1 MAAGLL
7 RGFAL
12 FILAFE
18 ILYGLT
24 RQGAGLA
31 ERLTSVFLVVLVL
44 ASLAYL
50 LYVAPKVSLDYPGI
64 DERDMEGEDDG
75 STTGKEGKHHMA
87 KALLGKLRKKQAL
100 HDATITLQVSRLAST
115 TTPIMV
121 RNASTLPVL
130 RAETSFV
137 LEQDPEDAGGT
148 NELATQHVRGKA
160 LSLPAHS
167 ACAIS
172 TAAVFNHVGIFTL
185 GTEGVRVR
193 DLLGLFAST
202 RGAQGTWR
210 VRVVPNIY
218 RLTRGVPRDRG
229 ALQSDLGI
237 PDTPSDAL
245 DYDRVRDYRPGD
257 PLKTVHWKLV
267 AHGQGELY
275 TKLFE
280 TATFSSVTL
289 VIDPFGPPTR
299 GITRDRAFGLYDT
312 MLEGGF
318 SLLEH
323 AREVGLV
330 GRMRFAARSGG
341 ILDTRWEGP
350 ASLGWFVE
358 TAKRP
363 AQVQVSLAQSVAS
376 IQALARGS
384 VGYAIVATSWL
395 CEESVGALIACHHR
409 GVSLLVVHALPHTYE
424 AAASTQR
431 AFDDRLRQA
440 AINVVGIEDGPQ
452 IVREV
457 TV

>member
-1 MAAGLL
+1 MNNGTRRYLSSGL
-7 RGFAL
+7 
-12 FILAFE
+12 
-18 ILYGLT
+18 
-24 RQGAGLA
+24 
-31 ERLTSVFLVVLVL
+31 VFFVVLVL
-44 ASLAYL
+44 ISLAYL
-50 LYVAPKVSLDYPGI
+50 LYVAPRVSLDYPGI
-64 DERDMEGEDDG
+64 DERDMEAKDDG
-75 STTGKEGKHHMA
+75 ATTGKEGKHRTA
-87 KALLGKLRKKQAL
+87 KALLGTLLKKRVPN
-100 HDATITLQVSRLAST
+100 DAQVTLQVSRLVSASAPT
-115 TTPIMV
+115 LV
-121 RNASTLPVL
+121 RNVSSLPVL
-130 RAETSFV
+130 RAETSFTV
-137 LEQDPEDAGGT
+137 EQDPEDAGGSF
-148 NELATQHVRGKA
+148 EPVTQHVKGKA
-160 LSLPAHS
+160 FALPAHS
-167 ACAIS
+167 ARAI
-172 TAAVFNHVGIFTL
+172 TKAAAFNHVGIFTL
-185 GTEGVRVR
+185 RTEGVRVR
-193 DLLGLFAST
+193 DLLGLFSVA

-245 DYDRVRDYRPGD
+245 DYDRVRDFRPGD

-280 TATFSSVTL
+280 TATFSSVML

-299 GITRDRAFGLYDT
+299 GITRERAFGLYDT

-330 GRMRFAARSGG
+330 GRLRFVARSGG
-341 ILDTRWEGP
+341 VLDTRWEGP

-358 TAKRP
+358 TARRP
-363 AQVQVSLAQSVAS
+363 AQTQLAVAQSVAS
-376 IQALARGS
+376 IQALARAG

-395 CEESVGALIACHHR
+395 CEETVGALVACHRR
-409 GVSLLVVHALPHTYE
+409 GASLVVVHALPHTYE
-424 AAASTQR
+424 AAAATQR